1 MPFKNTF
8 LSTRVLLA
16 MILLLSFV
24 FPPFKLKTV
33 NAATHIYRV
42 TPDGVSTGNCGDTW
56 TNSCNLEY
64 ALQTIVDPT
73 SGDTYE
79 FWVKQGTYYTG
90 SGFHLKSGVALYGGF
105 VGDGTEQ
112 SINDRDWVS
121 NPTILSGDADQ
132 NDAANPATSPDQIR
146 GSNSRHVVL
155 GDGVST
161 YVILDGF
168 IVTAGQANLSASSDA
183 YGGGL
188 NTSYGQGEYVI
199 SNVVFSGNSAIENG
213 GGIYN
218 WYAKGMTLQNVT
230 FIGNTASNQ
239 GGGIYL
245 QSGLVS
251 MTDVVFEKNSAKN
264 GGGIYNFGI
273 DLTINY
279 SQFIGNSAT
288 ESGGGLSTS
297 VGNIFL
303 TNATF
308 TKNSAYGNGGGLMLG
323 GYDYSKIS
331 NVLFDDNTAYFG
343 GGMYDGA
350 QKTSYTN
357 VTFQNNK
364 AIQGG
369 GLYGGAGVYNDV
381 SFIKNEA
388 NYGGGLYG
396 GGTLANLVFQ
406 ENSAKFGGGMYG
418 SGALSN
424 ITFYGNIAVFGG
436 GLYGGGTIDSVT
448 FSHNSVEGNGGALFL
463 TNSPTELK
471 NSTLVWNDADVHGGA
486 IYNSNVDLAVT
497 NVTVS
502 GNTVRIGKGAGI
514 YNDEFY
520 INQEPRTHIINSILW
535 GNKKTTVT
543 GDQIPDPLYGPATVI
558 YSVFQGGYTGKGNID
573 TEPFLGVFGNYGGPT
588 DTFPLLPGSPA
599 IDTADQSNCPEKDQR
614 GVVRP
619 QGQGCDIGAFEV
631 SPEPPPESVENIQA
645 LTFEP
650 VNPILFNGSPSSSL
664 STYSGKII
672 YVNGKANGINDGS
685 SWKNAFTSL
694 QPAIDAALAGD
705 EIWVAK
711 GTFWPARYQKTFTLK
726 NGVAL
731 YGGFSGNGTEVTRN
745 QRNWVTNPT
754 ILSGDLEQNDTA
766 NPVTKR
772 EQIIGS
778 NAYHV
783 VTIKNADA
791 TTVLDGFTIT
801 AGVAIDN
808 TGNGLCP
815 NGCNG
820 GGIYSYR
827 ASPTLANLVVQGN
840 FGTYGGGIYGDGGT
854 LKLSHG
860 SIHDNRATF
869 GGGGIQ
875 IERSDPVLN
884 DVEVSNNTGSSCG
897 GMSVNGLHGAIIEK
911 VTFLNNIANGSGDG
925 GGLCLGNNAILNNV
939 TFSGNSAYHGG
950 ALFVTRYASPK
961 ITNVSFINNSASMSG
976 GAIYNAALSIAELTN
991 VTFYGNY
998 ADTSGGAIYNETDAN
1013 PLLTNVTITKNQI
1026 NYSSGGGI
1034 FNYGGE
1040 NKTVLIR
1047 NSIIWGNTKKAYYG
1061 DYPDQIQGDFT
1072 MVYTD
1077 IQGGYGFD
1085 SAGNIDANPLFSTLA
1100 NYGGSTQT
1108 VLLQPH
1114 SPAINAGDP
1123 LKCPLT
1129 DQRGY
1134 PRPQGKQCDMGAVE
1148 IEYVATIYLPMINK

>member
-1 MPFKNTF
+1 MPIKNTF
-8 LSTRVLLA
+8 LRTRFLLA

-24 FPPFKLKTV
+24 FPPLKIKTV

-56 TNSCNLEY
+56 NNSCNLKY

-90 SGFHLKSGVALYGGF
+90 SGFHLKSGVELYGGF

-112 SINDRDWVS
+112 SHNDRDWVS

-132 NDAANPATSPDQIR
+132 NDAANPATSPDHIR
-146 GSNSRHVVL
+146 GSNALHVVL

-161 YVILDGF
+161 YAILDGF
-168 IVTAGQANLSASSDA
+168 VVTAGQADLSASSDA
-183 YGGGL
+183 HGGGL

-199 SNVVFSGNSAIENG
+199 SNVVFSGNSAVENG
-213 GGIYN
+213 GGIYD

-230 FIGNTASNQ
+230 FIGNTAGYE

-245 QSGLVS
+245 QSGTVS

-264 GGGIYNFGI
+264 GGGIYNSGN
-273 DLTINY
+273 DLTINNA
-279 SQFIGNSAT
+279 QFIGNSAT

-308 TKNSAYGNGGGLMLG
+308 TKNSAYGNGGGLRLG
-323 GYDYSKIS
+323 GYDYSTIS
-331 NVLFDDNTAYFG
+331 NVLFDENTAYFG
-343 GGMYDGA
+343 GGMYDEA
-350 QKTSYTN
+350 QKTTYTN

-369 GLYGGAGVYNDV
+369 GLYGGAGIYNDV

-396 GGTLANLVFQ
+396 GGTLANMVFQ
-406 ENSAKFGGGMYG
+406 ENSAKFGGGVYG
-418 SGALSN
+418 SGAFSN
-424 ITFYGNIAVFGG
+424 ITFYGNTAVFGG
-436 GLYGGGTIDSVT
+436 GLYGGGTVDNVT
-448 FSHNSVEGNGGALFL
+448 FSHNSAEGNGGALFL
-463 TNSPTELK
+463 NSSPTELK
-471 NSTLVWNDADVHGGA
+471 NSTLGWNYADVHGGA
-486 IYNSNVDLAVT
+486 IYNSNTLLTAT
-497 NVTVS
+497 NITVS

-520 INQEPRTHIINSILW
+520 INQEPILQITNSILW
-535 GNKKTTVT
+535 GNKKETVT
-543 GDQIPDPLYGPATVI
+543 GDQIPDSLYGPATAT
-558 YSVFQGGYTGKGNID
+558 YSIFQGGYTGEGNID
-573 TEPFLGVFGNYGGPT
+573 AEPFLGVFGNYGGPT

-599 IDTADQSNCPEKDQR
+599 IDTADPVNCPEKDQR

-619 QGQGCDIGAFEV
+619 QGQGCDMGAFEV
-631 SPEPPPESVENIQA
+631 SLESPQA
-645 LTFEP
+645 VVKNSQTLTAEP
-650 VNPILFNGSPSSSL
+650 VHLIPSNVLPTSSL
-664 STYSGKII
+664 STNSEKII
-672 YVNGKANGINDGS
+672 YVNGKASGINDGS

-694 QPAIDAALAGD
+694 QLAIDTALAGD

-711 GTFWPARYQKTFTLK
+711 GTYLPAWHKNTFALK
-726 NGVAL
+726 NGAAL
-731 YGGFSGNGTEVTRN
+731 YGGFSGNGTEVNRN
-745 QRNWVTNPT
+745 QRNWIANPT

-815 NGCNG
+815 NGCSG

-827 ASPTLANLVVQGN
+827 SSPTLANLVVQGN
-840 FGTYGGGIYGDGGT
+840 FGTSGGGIYGDGGT
-854 LKLSHG
+854 LTILHG
-860 SIHDNRATF
+860 SIHHNWATF
-869 GGGGIQ
+869 RGGGIQ

-884 DVEVSNNTGSSCG
+884 DVEVSNNTGSICG
-897 GMSVNGLHGAIIEK
+897 GMSVNGLHGTIIEK
-911 VTFLNNIANGSGDG
+911 VTFRDNIANGSGDG

-950 ALFVTRYASPK
+950 ALFVTSYASPK
-961 ITNVSFINNSASMSG
+961 ITNVAFINNSASMSG
-976 GAIYNAALSIAELTN
+976 GAIYNAPFSIAELTN

-998 ADTSGGAIYNETDAN
+998 ADTSGGAIYNESGAN
-1013 PLLTNVTITKNQI
+1013 PLLTNVTMTKNQI

-1061 DYPDQIQGDFT
+1061 DYPDQIQGSFT
-1072 MVYTD
+1072 IVYTD

-1085 SAGNIDANPLFSTLA
+1085 SAGNIDANPLLSTLG

-1114 SPAINAGDP
+1114 SPAINAADP

-1129 DQRGY
+1129 DQRVY
-1134 PRPQGKQCDMGAVE
+1134 PRPQGVQCDMGAVE
-1148 IEYVATIYLPMINK
+1148 IEYTTTIYLPMISR